1 MSYVQVLHENIAVGA
16 AMGYGRTTGKPG
28 VCVLH
33 VTPGVGHAINWC
45 RSMRGRPGSRS
56 LSSEGSSTQSFR
68 FKSRSCGPTPLN

>member
-33 VTPGVGHAINWC
+33 VTPGVGHAIDALLT
-45 RSMRGRPGSRS
+45 RGRPGSRS
-56 LSSEGSSTQSFR
+56 SSSEGSSTQSFR
-68 FKSRSCGPTPLN
+68 FKSRSCGPTPLS